1 MQRFFIYA
9 LPLLFVLAL
18 VFVVRYFLM
27 LDGSSG
33 IHRTER
39 ASDLL
44 IWADPGLRQALQS
57 PDIEHESGVIGR
69 FERRHGI
76 RVRVDYGSPEDLL
89 ARLRAGERVD
99 LLAIDDTG
107 VLQRAHDLGLVY
119 EPVPIVN
126 RVPVIMVRRGN
137 PFEVESIPD
146 LTVPE
151 LRLGVAAPYSG
162 RLGEITE
169 GLFEKHGINLDS
181 AGSGPA
187 FTGHSVAEV
196 ARAVEQNRV
205 DAAIVWRDAGLQHAR
220 NTELIIIPAEDNLP
234 ATVKLAIATDSVNPE
249 GARQL
254 SRFLKGA
261 ASGEMFELY
270 GFSGEV
276 H

>member
-1 MQRFFIYA
+1 MRRFFIYF
-9 LPLLFVLAL
+9 LPLLCVLAL
-18 VFVVRYFLM
+18 VFVVRYFIM

-33 IHRTER
+33 AHRTER

-76 RVRVDYGSPEDLL
+76 RVQVEYGSPEDLI
-89 ARLRAGERVD
+89 ARLGSGERVD
-99 LLAIDDTG
+99 LLAFDDTG
-107 VLQRAHDLGLVY
+107 ALRRAYDLGLVH
-119 EPVPIVN
+119 EPVSMVS
-126 RVPVIMVRRGN
+126 RVPIIMVRRGN
-137 PFEVESIPD
+137 PFEVESVPD
-146 LTVPE
+146 LMASE
-151 LRLGVAAPYSG
+151 LRLGIAAPYSG

-169 GLFEKHGINLDS
+169 GLFDKHGISFDS
-181 AGSGPA
+181 TESAPA
-187 FTGHSVAEV
+187 FTGQSVTEV

-205 DAAIVWRDAGLQHAR
+205 DAAIVWRDAGLLHAR
-220 NTELIIIPAEDNLP
+220 NTELIMIPSEDNLP
-234 ATVKLAIATDSVNPE
+234 AAVGLAIATDSANPE

-261 ASGEMFELY
+261 ASGEIFELY
-270 GFSGEV
+270 GFSEEV